1 MLAIALLATG
11 CATTGGGA
19 TKGAICDQFMPVRW
33 SSADTPDTI
42 MQVKMN
48 NAVGAAVCGWK
59 AK

>member
-19 TKGAICDQFMPVRW
+19 TKGAICDQFRPVRW
-33 SSADTPDTI
+33 SSADTPETI

-48 NAVGAAVCGWK
+48 NAVGASVCGWK